1 MKVWGQIATIK
12 PSGTVERDLPS
23 ANIDFLY
30 GSTFSDLLLL
40 ILTTLTNSNDFS
52 SKSLFFEN
60 NKQNSLFEEF
70 KHDKIQI
77 STGLIQSK
85 ETRDF
90 IDNDYMPYIDKIIAF
105 LFVEFLKNIFAM
117 NDIEVKVEKTIE
129 TSELFNI
136 FINQKISENDI
147 DQALRLV
154 RKNIYQFL
162 RESFEFQQRFNE
174 KHYIDQSSIIDKNN
188 RHIENLN
195 NDGNFEFREKFIV
208 DNYSLLSEESKQGI
222 KITGNHI
229 ESTLYET
236 VELKTKENYQ
246 YKDELNRNNIS
257 MLERDNSKKGR
268 KFTQSDERFQLEVI
282 LRQSEE
288 TFKQFI
294 SKLSKENT
302 KVEKDSIVRYFISNS
317 KVNKSEDL
325 TNFNSGRTVLIEEFE
340 RLPFNI
346 KERFEIAIRSYS
358 VHIKRELSK
367 LWGLS
372 RTLKG
377 ESPHTEVLPTHTGPL
392 TQPLEEVVTH
402 IMAHERV
409 FHRVPVGE
417 FLNFVKEFSAEL
429 LPSGERRANI
439 QLEPPELGRLEL
451 EIKVVDHEVELK
463 VRVEKPETY
472 AQFQQD
478 LAQLKNNFEELG
490 LRLKDIQL
498 SLGFSDDRSLAKGR
512 KEEELMD
519 SDSGRSRI
527 LYGVEGNTEE
537 IPFNRLRGF
546 YGFYRIV

>member
-1 MKVWGQIATIK
+1 MKVWGQIATIN
-12 PSGTVERDLPS
+12 PLGTLERNLPS
-23 ANIDFLY
+23 ANIDSLY
-30 GSTFSDLLLL
+30 ASTFSDLLLL

-60 NKQNSLFEEF
+60 NKQNSLLEDF

-77 STGLIQSK
+77 STDLIQSK

-90 IDNDYMPYIDKIIAF
+90 IDNDYMPYIDKILAF

-117 NDIEVKVEKTIE
+117 NDTEVKVEKTIE

-136 FINQKISENDI
+136 FTHQKISENDI

-162 RESFEFQQRFNE
+162 EESFEFQQRFNE
-174 KHYIDQSSIIDKNN
+174 KNYIDQFSIIDKND
-188 RHIENLN
+188 RRIENLN
-195 NDGNFEFREKFIV
+195 NGGNFEFREKFIS
-208 DNYSLLSEESKQGI
+208 DDYSLLSEESKQGI

-236 VELKTKENYQ
+236 VELETKENYQ

-257 MLERDNSKKGR
+257 MLERDTSKKGH
-268 KFTQSDERFQLEVI
+268 KFTQSDERFQLEDI

-288 TFKQFI
+288 IFKQLI

-302 KVEKDSIVRYFISNS
+302 KVEKDSIVRFFIGNS

-325 TNFNSGRTVLIEEFE
+325 TNYNSGRTVLIEEFE
-340 RLPFNI
+340 RLPFNV

-358 VHIKRELSK
+358 VHIRRELSE

-372 RTLKG
+372 RVLKG
-377 ESPHTEVLPTHTGPL
+377 ESPHTEVLPTPTGPL
-392 TQPLEEVVTH
+392 TQPLDEVVTH

-451 EIKVVDHEVELK
+451 EIKVVDHEVEMK

-498 SLGFSDDRSLAKGR
+498 SLGFSDGRSLAKGR
-512 KEEELMD
+512 KEEELKE

-527 LYGVEGNTEE
+527 LDGVEGNTEE

>member
-1 MKVWGQIATIK
+1 MKVWGQIATIN
-12 PSGTVERDLPS
+12 PLGTLERDLPS
-23 ANIDFLY
+23 ANIDSLY
-30 GSTFSDLLLL
+30 ASTFSDLLLL

-60 NKQNSLFEEF
+60 NKQNSLLEDF

-77 STGLIQSK
+77 STDLIQSK

-90 IDNDYMPYIDKIIAF
+90 IDNDYMPYIDKILAF

-117 NDIEVKVEKTIE
+117 NDTEVKVEKTIE

-136 FINQKISENDI
+136 FTHQKISENDI

-162 RESFEFQQRFNE
+162 GESFEFQQRFNE
-174 KHYIDQSSIIDKNN
+174 KNYIDQFSIIDKND
-188 RHIENLN
+188 RRIENLN
-195 NDGNFEFREKFIV
+195 NGGNFEFREKFIS
-208 DNYSLLSEESKQGI
+208 DDYSLLSEESKQGI

-257 MLERDNSKKGR
+257 MLERDNSKKGH
-268 KFTQSDERFQLEVI
+268 KFTQSDERFQLEDI

-288 TFKQFI
+288 IFKQLI

-302 KVEKDSIVRYFISNS
+302 KVEKDSIVRFFIGNS

-340 RLPFNI
+340 RLPFNV

-358 VHIKRELSK
+358 VHIRRELSE

-372 RTLKG
+372 RVLKG
-377 ESPHTEVLPTHTGPL
+377 ESPHTEVLPTPTGPL
-392 TQPLEEVVTH
+392 TQPLDEVVTH

-451 EIKVVDHEVELK
+451 EIKVVDHEVEMK

-498 SLGFSDDRSLAKGR
+498 SLGFSDGRSLAKGR
-512 KEEELMD
+512 KEEELKE

-527 LYGVEGNTEE
+527 LDGVEGNTEE
-537 IPFNRLRGF
+537 IPFNRVRGF